1 MCRFMSSY
9 AGEIAKLILEKNP
22 LTPCRDNLSI
32 IYSTLKKMVSNILPL
47 LMYEC
52 IHCSSVDKKWM
63 PTLCVLRIDH
73 AALDVRWSPDGSKF
87 AVGSGAK

>member
-1 MCRFMSSY
+1 MCIPVFIYDSST
-9 AGEIAKLILEKNP
+9 E
-22 LTPCRDNLSI
+22 
-32 IYSTLKKMVSNILPL
+32 
-47 LMYEC
+47 
-52 IHCSSVDKKWM
+52 KKWM